1 VGVEEGGGIAL
12 EITAFCAGFP
22 MGTRWCFFTIEQPEQ
37 MCYNGF
43 ENASEDKEEGVTEA

>member
-1 VGVEEGGGIAL
+1 VLVFQWVQDGV
-12 EITAFCAGFP
+12 FS
-22 MGTRWCFFTIEQPEQ
+22 TIEQPEQ